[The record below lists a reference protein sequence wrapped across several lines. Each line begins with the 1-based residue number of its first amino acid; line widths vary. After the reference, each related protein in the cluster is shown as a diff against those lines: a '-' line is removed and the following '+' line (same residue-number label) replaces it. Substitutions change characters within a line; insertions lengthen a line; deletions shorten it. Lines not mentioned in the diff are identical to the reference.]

1 MAESAARE
9 ALAQEMRSLHER
21 VAELLGAVA
30 QRNAR
35 EASLVEALR
44 VATESANEALRQ
56 AAAATRASASATAT
70 GRLSHDLAAQA
81 HGTMQQLAI
90 EVRALSTRVDTSI
103 QRSEQRSL
111 EAGALVEGEARA
123 RAAADD
129 SVGKRVAV
137 LEWQLAD
144 SKAIKSAESAHAAA
158 PPHTDALLVAVRAA
172 VDAEAEARRKAFARY
187 DDDLARL
194 AMRSREEVQ
203 DVRAGVESV
212 LAATSGAVAELAARA
227 REQGTA
233 LAQLGA
239 SSVEASAAYSGLK
252 ESLGA
257 AHAASAQRLD
267 AVEAEMR
274 RVAESSSRREQALGT
289 ALLRGLQQETAA
301 RDGALAALAYD
312 SHRSIADLERR
323 VAALRLQGGDGR
335 AKLRPGS
342 PTEAHPEAPGV
353 REAPPPRREAGGGES
368 QGGQQPSPVAAVEA
382 RMAELERYVGEW
394 AARFQADVEGF
405 HGELRADT
413 LAHRAG
419 LEKRVAAA
427 EERAAATA
435 AAAAAANAAAAEASA
450 PSAELLRRVSE
461 LLASA
466 PSPDELRRLRT
477 SVSEAQ
483 AAVAAVKA
491 SSLSVATA
499 DGVAARIADA
509 KAEVTARLQASLDAL
524 ALDFALLRKQQHRL
538 RGSIPVAAGEAARE
552 AKEPDDD
559 ETLTLAAE
567 ERLLRRHAAALER
580 QESVLAAHE
589 ATLDRGAALSMQR
602 EGEVAEV
609 AALARR
615 AIESVR
621 RLEEAST
628 TREDALRHID
638 GVLKAQGAALV
649 SHGDALEQL
658 RAARALPSASPRPRD
673 VVVRTAQEPSSS
685 PAGPPCASP
694 PVLQA
699 LVNAAAA
706 PAAPALDSGDVLLLH
721 ALDKRVVAH
730 DTLLRSHA
738 REVRNAGQGWPSA
751 LAVPRCVRY
760 DRSTNFTLGGIT
772 CCSSRLTWLSSGC
785 SKPLRQPPCVNPRAL
800 LEPFQ

>member
-9 ALAQEMRSLHER
+9 ALAQNLRSLHER
-21 VAELLGAVA
+21 FAELIGAVA

-35 EASLVEALR
+35 EAALVEALR

-56 AAAATRASASATAT
+56 AAAATRASASAAAT
-70 GRLSHDLAAQA
+70 GRVSQDLAAQA

-103 QRSEQRSL
+103 QRSEQRSR
-111 EAGALVEGEARA
+111 EAIALVEGEARA
-123 RAAADD
+123 RAATDD
-129 SVGKRVAV
+129 SLGQRVAV

-144 SKAIKSAESAHAAA
+144 SKAVKSAESAHAAA
-158 PPHTDALLVAVRAA
+158 PPNTDALLVAVRAT
-172 VDAEAEARRKAFARY
+172 VDAEAEARRKAFVRY

-194 AMRSREEVQ
+194 AMRTREEVQ

-212 LAATSGAVAELAARA
+212 LAATSGAVAELSARA

-233 LAQLGA
+233 LAQIGA
-239 SSVEASAAYSGLK
+239 ASVEASAAYSGLK

-274 RVAESSSRREQALGT
+274 RVAESSSRREQALGS

-342 PTEAHPEAPGV
+342 PTEAHPEAPSV
-353 REAPPPRREAGGGES
+353 RDAPLPRREAGGGES
-368 QGGQQPSPVAAVEA
+368 QGVQQPSPVAAVEA
-382 RMAELERYVGEW
+382 RMSELERYVGEW

-405 HGELRADT
+405 HGELRADM

-435 AAAAAANAAAAEASA
+435 AAAAAANAAAADASA
-450 PSAELLRRVSE
+450 PSAELVRRVSE

-466 PSPDELRRLRT
+466 PSPDELRRLRA
-477 SVSEAQ
+477 SVAEAQ
-483 AAVAAVKA
+483 AAVAAVNA
-491 SSLSVATA
+491 SSLSAATA

-524 ALDFALLRKQQHRL
+524 ALDFALLRKQQRRL
-538 RGSIPVAAGEAARE
+538 RGGIPVAAGEAGEE
-552 AKEPDDD
+552 AKETD
-559 ETLTLAAE
+559 EVLAAE

-602 EGEVAEV
+602 EGDVAEV

-628 TREDALRHID
+628 SREDAQRHIE

-658 RAARALPSASPRPRD
+658 RAARLLPGALERPRD
-673 VVVRTAQEPSSS
+673 VVVRTAQVSPTHVGSSY
-685 PAGPPCASP
+685 ASS

-699 LVNAAAA
+699 PLQAAAA
-706 PAAPALDSGDVLLLH
+706 SVPAAPALDPGGVLQLH
-721 ALDKRVVAH
+721 ALDKRVGAH

-738 REVRNAGQGWPSA
+738 REVWNA
-751 LAVPRCVRY
+751 R
-760 DRSTNFTLGGIT
+760 T
-772 CCSSRLTWLSSGC
+772 
-785 SKPLRQPPCVNPRAL
+785 
-800 LEPFQ
+800 E